1 MNGGVKVAM
10 SRKEMRTAALCAALL
25 LGACQQEAE
34 LPGQEAA
41 EKQPKIVW
49 KIQSLW
55 QNGTLPQKIF
65 EEFAERVRESSGGR
79 LVIEP
84 LAINTIVSSPESL
97 DAVAAGVLDGHHS
110 SPVYYSGKDAAFAL
124 LGDLQGG
131 FGDPYQMQI
140 WMEHGGGNELAR
152 ELYARYGVHFV
163 GAVWSG
169 VESLASKK
177 PIRTLE
183 DFKGL
188 KVRAPQGMTGE
199 ILSRL
204 GAAPVQLPGSE
215 VYTALDRG
223 IVDASDWNT
232 LSMNEELGL
241 HKLARYPSYPGF
253 HSMPMLE
260 IAINKRRWDAL
271 PADLKAIVEIATRD
285 FATAMI
291 QRSHLADMNMVR
303 KAGELGFEPIDLPAV
318 ERQRF
323 REVAQSVW
331 QQYAARSPIAQ
342 KVYDSQIEFLMGFGL
357 L

>member
-1 MNGGVKVAM
+1 MY
-10 SRKEMRTAALCAALL
+10 RTAMTLGVVCTTLL
-25 LGACQQEAE
+25 LGACQKETGQAGPEAVA
-34 LPGQEAA
+34 GQPAV
-41 EKQPKIVW
+41 VW
-49 KIQSLW
+49 KMQSLW
-55 QNGTLPQKIF
+55 QNGTLAQKVF

-84 LAINTIVSSPESL
+84 MAINTIVSSPESL
-97 DAVAAGVLDGHHS
+97 DAVSAGVLDGHHS
-110 SPVYYSGKDAAFAL
+110 SPLYYTGKDAAFAL

-140 WMEHGGGNELAR
+140 WMEYGGGNELAR

-163 GAVWSG
+163 GGAWSG
-169 VESLASKK
+169 VESLVSKK
-177 PIRTLE
+177 PIRTLA
-183 DFKGL
+183 DFRGL

-215 VYTALDRG
+215 VYTALERG
-223 IVDASDWNT
+223 VVDASDWNT
-232 LSMNEELGL
+232 LAMNEELGL
-241 HKLARYPSYPGF
+241 HRLARYPNYPGF

-285 FATAMI
+285 FAMSMI
-291 QRSHLADMNMVR
+291 QKNHLADMNVLR
-303 KAGELGFEPIDLPAV
+303 NAGDLGFEPIDLPAA

-323 REVAQSVW
+323 REVAQEVW
-331 QQYAARSPIAQ
+331 KQYAARSPMAQ
-342 KVYDSQIEFLMGFGL
+342 KVYDSQMEFLRQFGL
-357 L
+357 LER